1 MKLQNV
7 CTITKNSNIKH
18 TYIFTVAKRCSYVL
32 RVGSQQHVDTV
43 IPLLKCMC
51 FQEHRIA
58 ANSTLTL
65 LSVCVCVC
73 VHVRLCVCNTELTNQ
88 VVISK

>member
-73 VHVRLCVCNTELTNQ
+73 VCACTSMCL
-88 VVISK
+88 